1 MAPLPSASVRTLVRV
16 PSHRGQAPR
25 DSLLHPV
32 WESTIDR
39 QPGAEAF
46 VARCL
51 LGAGWVG
58 AKRRLSMFDLRTWAA
73 LCGLLHTQYLRATG
87 EHGPDLGHADART
100 VETTAYQLAD
110 LVMGRDALGGDHR
123 RRLRQSLG
131 RLQGAIVTVR
141 TVEADDELAAERMIE
156 GWVPLI
162 GEVWAAR
169 TRLDLA
175 EPRDWGALK
184 GTTSLRVEIGR
195 WAAEQV
201 IAQRCTWLDLEVL
214 RALGPGLPAR
224 VWACMEAWARWPQ
237 QSFDGFEET
246 AIGLGRPA
254 LESLGV
260 ARYARPK
267 DARRALDRAGDK
279 IIASD
284 PAYLLVH
291 CEKRAGWCLV
301 VRRRVGARTR
311 GELRR
316 QFRATAAERSA
327 VRTAVRRSV
336 AEAAG
341 TQRAA

>member
-1 MAPLPSASVRTLVRV
+1 M
-16 PSHRGQAPR
+16 
-25 DSLLHPV
+25 
-32 WESTIDR
+32 WEPTIDR
-39 QPGAEAF
+39 EPTAEAF

-73 LCGLLHTQYLRATG
+73 LCGLLHAQHLRATG
-87 EHGPDLGHADART
+87 EHDPDLGHADART

-110 LVMGRDALGGDHR
+110 LVMGRDALGGDPR
-123 RRLRQSLG
+123 RRLRQSLA

-162 GEVWAAR
+162 GEVWAAT
-169 TRLDLA
+169 TRLDLTK
-175 EPRDWGALK
+175 PREWGALK

-224 VWACMEAWARWPQ
+224 VWACMEGWARWPQ
-237 QSFDGFEET
+237 RSLDGFEE
-246 AIGLGRPA
+246 AVIGLGQPA

-267 DARRALDRAGDK
+267 DARRALDRAGAK
-279 IIASD
+279 IVASD
-284 PAYLLVH
+284 PTYALAR

-301 VRRRVGARTR
+301 VRRVQGSRAR

-316 QFRATAAERSA
+316 QARSTSRERSA
-327 VRTAVRRSV
+327 VRAAARQSL
-336 AEAAG
+336 AEASGA
-341 TQRAA
+341 QRPA